1 MEAGGGARGAA
12 ADGAV
17 SLDAFFSTLEKELRL
32 HLRAFVA
39 QWAAAGGGAV
49 DEIASHDV
57 RLMVQN
63 LGRRWDDHG
72 AGQAGK
78 TRDLRLEG
86 SPIIAANFYTIHTV
100 LNRYHHKST
109 THWEVIEQGVDCA
122 VRLLRA
128 LHTYAGV
135 DTRQSV
141 SGLLDRWQAVEKIGH
156 SAYDHSVKIAVEDV
170 TDDRSRASGSCGPRL
185 LLRNLPAEASVRAVI
200 WALQAQ
206 DVDVAESQVHLA
218 GTAGGPEAEEGDDG
232 AGVAPSEAFVEL
244 NSADEQR
251 ALLELGTI
259 TIKRTPVELVKP
271 EETREV
277 VLYLHKRLSAE
288 IIAGAWEN
296 EFGQVLAEGAV
307 EYADAAGHV
316 TVVRLTPEQFAE
328 VEGKTI
334 TLLRADVQLLPWRP
348 AHAVK
353 LQLPAADMS
362 AYSVRSIVARNL
374 DGAAAAIE
382 ALVLLDARSC
392 AFVHLASPAA
402 KAQLLQKKHL
412 DASDTVPSTIPPASP
427 TTTSPSSATTTT
439 ATKHQDH
446 AVPMQATT
454 AAVPATSPAA
464 VAAAAA
470 GVELE
475 LKTEGGANS
484 ESTPDRTPVGEA
496 SGTPPTG
503 EWRVLALSP
512 LPGAAEAGTQVPVEQ
527 VAELMR
533 AQLGIEPKFIS
544 VLRYKAYVRYHPSP
558 SDPVIAVG
566 QTVTHNGALVNVET
580 IAGDLPCWRIGIR
593 TGALPGKPHNAHV
606 AVPAFLQFL
615 ANSAPLQVGRSCIT
629 PIDEATVEIGTEALF
644 KQLLALQSQTMN
656 GVALTFFDARLD
668 RTEQLDDVA
677 LVYYLTMKK
686 KGKPVLS
693 GIEKVYS
700 VTTTA
705 FWVYASPTATS
716 STTAAASNP
725 GAARAK
731 VAFVRIVGQSPES
744 VDAAWKR
751 LCAHLA
757 TVVRRRTQFTF
768 LREEVLFRA
777 CFKRKLKPLF
787 WRYASTAMHVDD
799 PEDGGVAQS
808 VVVIHIVGP
817 SAQEVARLA
826 QEPNHIRTRLVGERS
841 QPVLASP
848 QQLDLAA
855 LEKEFDVA
863 VAADWNAKQLKVVGY
878 RDSVRACLAH
888 VHALCAKATAGAE
901 SAAPATTAG
910 NPHATAAAT
919 PTAPA
924 AAPAPAAA
932 KPQAQ
937 REFTKTIE
945 FAPIEAAAVQRLNLS
960 VVRSK
965 FGVYTKVNM
974 AKRTITFTG
983 PVAPALETASSFVRW
998 FINNGTRM
1006 QKKPA
1011 VAATPSG
1018 GTTASTTTST
1028 TTKPF
1033 VFGADTLTS

>member
-1 MEAGGGARGAA
+1 M
-12 ADGAV
+12 
-17 SLDAFFSTLEKELRL
+17 
-32 HLRAFVA
+32 
-39 QWAAAGGGAV
+39 
-49 DEIASHDV
+49 
-57 RLMVQN
+57 
-63 LGRRWDDHG
+63 
-72 AGQAGK
+72 
-78 TRDLRLEG
+78 
-86 SPIIAANFYTIHTV
+86 
-100 LNRYHHKST
+100 
-109 THWEVIEQGVDCA
+109 
-122 VRLLRA
+122 
-128 LHTYAGV
+128 
-135 DTRQSV
+135 
-141 SGLLDRWQAVEKIGH
+141 
-156 SAYDHSVKIAVEDV
+156 
-170 TDDRSRASGSCGPRL
+170 
-185 LLRNLPAEASVRAVI
+185 
-200 WALQAQ
+200 
-206 DVDVAESQVHLA
+206 
-218 GTAGGPEAEEGDDG
+218 
-232 AGVAPSEAFVEL
+232 
-244 NSADEQR
+244 
-251 ALLELGTI
+251 
-259 TIKRTPVELVKP
+259 
-271 EETREV
+271 
-277 VLYLHKRLSAE
+277 
-288 IIAGAWEN
+288 
-296 EFGQVLAEGAV
+296 
-307 EYADAAGHV
+307 
-316 TVVRLTPEQFAE
+316 
-328 VEGKTI
+328 
-334 TLLRADVQLLPWRP
+334 
-348 AHAVK
+348 
-353 LQLPAADMS
+353 
-362 AYSVRSIVARNL
+362 
-374 DGAAAAIE
+374 
-382 ALVLLDARSC
+382 
-392 AFVHLASPAA
+392 
-402 KAQLLQKKHL
+402 
-412 DASDTVPSTIPPASP
+412 
-427 TTTSPSSATTTT
+427 
-439 ATKHQDH
+439 
-446 AVPMQATT
+446 
-454 AAVPATSPAA
+454 
-464 VAAAAA
+464 
-470 GVELE
+470 
-475 LKTEGGANS
+475 
-484 ESTPDRTPVGEA
+484 
-496 SGTPPTG
+496 
-503 EWRVLALSP
+503 
-512 LPGAAEAGTQVPVEQ
+512 
-527 VAELMR
+527 
-533 AQLGIEPKFIS
+533 
-544 VLRYKAYVRYHPSP
+544 
-558 SDPVIAVG
+558 
-566 QTVTHNGALVNVET
+566 
-580 IAGDLPCWRIGIR
+580 
-593 TGALPGKPHNAHV
+593 
-606 AVPAFLQFL
+606 
-615 ANSAPLQVGRSCIT
+615 
-629 PIDEATVEIGTEALF
+629 
-644 KQLLALQSQTMN
+644 
-656 GVALTFFDARLD
+656 TFFDARLD

-983 PVAPALETASSFVRW
+983 PVAPALETASSFVRSV
-998 FINNGTRM
+998 FFPYPPPFQEFQQRVRFTLT
-1006 QKKPA
+1006 
-1011 VAATPSG
+1011 VSTTG
-1018 GTTASTTTST
+1018 GSSTTAPACRRSQRSR
-1028 TTKPF
+1028 PPPRAAPPPPPPPLPLPSPSF
-1033 VFGADTLTS
+1033 LVPTLLRVDFLFTIFEQRRIGSHRRGRTRVDKVACV

>member
-1 MEAGGGARGAA
+1 
-12 ADGAV
+12 
-17 SLDAFFSTLEKELRL
+17 
-32 HLRAFVA
+32 
-39 QWAAAGGGAV
+39 
-49 DEIASHDV
+49 
-57 RLMVQN
+57 MVQN

-512 LPGAAEAGTQVPVEQ
+512 LPGAAEAGTQV
-527 VAELMR
+527 AELMR

-615 ANSAPLQVGRSCIT
+615 ANSAPLVGRSCIT

-841 QPVLASP
+841 QP
-848 QQLDLAA
+848 
-855 LEKEFDVA
+855 
-863 VAADWNAKQLKVVGY
+863 
-878 RDSVRACLAH
+878 
-888 VHALCAKATAGAE
+888 
-901 SAAPATTAG
+901 
-910 NPHATAAAT
+910 
-919 PTAPA
+919 
-924 AAPAPAAA
+924 
-932 KPQAQ
+932 PQAQ